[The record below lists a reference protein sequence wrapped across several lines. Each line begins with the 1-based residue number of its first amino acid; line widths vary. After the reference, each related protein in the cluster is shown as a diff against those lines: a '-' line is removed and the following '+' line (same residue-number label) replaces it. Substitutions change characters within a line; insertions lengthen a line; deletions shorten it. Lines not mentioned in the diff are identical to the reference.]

1 MKTTEQTCAVCGK
14 KLRPAKRRKA
24 YTIDAQAVIV
34 CPDCYRTIADAG
46 ESGVNHTDGKPTLYA
61 PEKHTLPEAA
71 ELLRI
76 PAGTLRQRLSRAMLS
91 DRWRSPTRGRI
102 GRVWYLTLADWRS
115 IPGNKSP

>member
-1 MKTTEQTCAVCGK
+1 MKTPEITCDTCGK
-14 KLRPAKRRKA
+14 KLRPAKRRKV
-24 YTIDAQAVIV
+24 YTIDAQSVIV
-34 CPDCYRTIADAG
+34 CLDCYRAIADAG
-46 ESGVNHTDGKPTLYA
+46 EAGRLHPDTETRLYA
-61 PEKHTLPEAA
+61 PERHTLPEAA